1 MIFDNAAI
9 FYTAKRFVC
18 HSELSEKSPE
28 RNIKTSQTE
37 CEVPSPDKTPAFCL
51 KGTSTFFDRK
61 MRSRRRPL
69 LFCVPCARLL
79 KGIKNITRRWR
90 NKTSP
95 SVKQVPLSPFPRKR
109 APRRLLRGGT
119 SRSRSRELSL
129 IVSLVFGA
137 AHCAMQ
143 NSRKLRTK
151 CNCSTLVYTPPV

>member
-51 KGTSTFFDRK
+51 KGISTFFDRK
-61 MRSRRRPL
+61 MRSRRRPR
-69 LFCVPCARLL
+69 LFCVLCARLL

-90 NKTSP
+90 SKTYPLPQGGSP
-95 SVKQVPLSPFPRKR
+95 IAVPPQAGPTATLTRGHLSVSQCKSFL
-109 APRRLLRGGT
+109 
-119 SRSRSRELSL
+119 
-129 IVSLVFGA
+129 
-137 AHCAMQ
+137 
-143 NSRKLRTK
+143 
-151 CNCSTLVYTPPV
+151 